1 MCPKS
6 VFSPVRAVFR
16 GGSAHHFGLGVGE
29 KQPTP
34 LLFTGFGLGVRFW
47 FKGQILVVPGRR
59 AGVRPGFCGV
69 SPFFFPLFTLVE
81 HVVLTGSPAALP
93 PCRPAALPPCRPAAL
108 QPCSPA
114 ALQPCN
120 PAALPPC
127 RPAALQPCSPAALQP
142 CSPAALQPCRPAALP
157 PCSPAAL
164 QPCSPATLPP
174 CRPAALP
181 PCRPAALPPC
191 RPCCFN
197 FLALSS
203 IEFNASRFT
212 VALTSWPFQSTKKGP
227 TLSNGALRFSSLLNG
242 NWQLVRG
249 VASPFAPMYPV
260 YGKRAN
266 KRVISVYSITV
277 TGHELPTTFSYI
289 YNPGR
294 QLIRI
299 N

>member
-1 MCPKS
+1 MAVSVDLKGMCPKS

-114 ALQPCN
+114 ALP
-120 PAALPPC
+120 
-127 RPAALQPCSPAALQP
+127 
-142 CSPAALQPCRPAALP
+142 PCRPAALP